1 MAILACN
8 RLRQELMIGTRHLF
22 LLALLAFPGAAA
34 AAPGEPPPRE
44 STLVVYGEDSCPPP
58 VDDEIVVCARRPEEE
73 RYRIPEPLRSPTGR
87 RHSEIGWGARSEEL
101 DEVQRDTRPGA
112 GCSVVGPDGIAGCV
126 GQLVRMWYADRRLR
140 GRR

>member
-1 MAILACN
+1 
-8 RLRQELMIGTRHLF
+8 MIRTRIPF
-22 LLALLAFPGAAA
+22 LLALVTLSPAAA
-34 AAPGEPPPRE
+34 AAPGEPPRRE
-44 STLVVYGEDSCPPP
+44 STLLVYGEDDCPQSS
-58 VDDEIVVCARRPEEE
+58 DDEIVVCARRPEEE
-73 RYRIPEPLRSPTGR
+73 RYRIPERLRQPTGR

-140 GRR
+140 GRN